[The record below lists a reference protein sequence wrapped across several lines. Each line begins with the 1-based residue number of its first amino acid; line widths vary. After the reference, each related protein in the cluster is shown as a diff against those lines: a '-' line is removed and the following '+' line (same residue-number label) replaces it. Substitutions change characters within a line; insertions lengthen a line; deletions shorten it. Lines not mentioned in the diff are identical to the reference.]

1 MNPCQNSTN
10 ELFLEPRTNKDG
22 RIIYFLEQEAVDKTI
37 ASGIFPR
44 VMIKG
49 SSKDT
54 KAVRVAI
61 LLTRDVSDIS
71 GKYAYSAPETLVDS
85 IRLSGAEPHF
95 MVYEKIEEQL
105 EEIKPDGILLP
116 GGDFALPKE
125 WCLQDAAHPKNEI
138 RYQAYLSCLEYAKKN
153 KLPLLGICAGMQVLG
168 GYHSAKIIRV
178 ENHRGV
184 IKEYAHGISI
194 KKNSLLYHITGLE
207 QAQVNS
213 NHSEAVSKDHLGDC
227 VVSAVAKD
235 GTVEALELKNPW
247 VPFVLG
253 IQSHPEY
260 FVKSGD
266 KFAVELFQSF
276 VKACK
281 NV

>member
-10 ELFLEPRTNKDG
+10 ELILEPRPNKDG
-22 RIIYFLEQEAVDKTI
+22 RIIYFLEQEAVENTI
-37 ASGIFPR
+37 ASGLLPK
-44 VMIKG
+44 VMMKG
-49 SSKDT
+49 SQKDT
-54 KAVRVAI
+54 KAVRVAV

-71 GKYAYSAPETLVDS
+71 EKDAYSAQETLVDS
-85 IRLSGAEPHF
+85 LRLSGAEPFF

-105 EEIKPDGILLP
+105 NEIKPAGILLP
-116 GGDFALPKE
+116 GGDFALPQE

-138 RYQAYLSCLEYAKKN
+138 RYQAYVSCLEYAKQH

-168 GYHSAKIIRV
+168 GYHGAKIIRV
-178 ENHRGV
+178 ENHRGIV
-184 IKEYAHGISI
+184 KEFAHDMNI
-194 KKNSLLYHITGLE
+194 KKDSLLYKITGLE
-207 QAQVNS
+207 KVSVNS
-213 NHSEAVSKDHLGDC
+213 NHSEAVSSEHLGDC
-227 VVSAVAKD
+227 VVSAVAQD

-266 KFAVELFQSF
+266 KFAVELFKSF
-276 VKACK
+276 VKVCK